1 MATSPKTRPTD
12 VPPEAFIAAVPQA
25 ARRGDAQAML
35 KMLGEV
41 SREPAVM
48 WGPSIVGFGRHVGP
62 TGDWPVI
69 GFSPRKA
76 ETVVYLAPDFDG
88 KAALLARLGPHRD
101 GVSCLYLK
109 RLADVDPGVLRELCE
124 RSVRAT
130 REASSHC

>member
-41 SREPAVM
+41 SGEPAVM

-88 KAALLARLGPHRD
+88 KAGLLARLGPHRL
-101 GVSCLYLK
+101 GVSCLYIK
-109 RLADVDPGVLRELCE
+109 RLADVDMDVLRELCR
-124 RSVRAT
+124 RSVDTVRAVSP
-130 REASSHC
+130 RC